1 MAGWMDGR
9 TDLKDEFHALED
21 FTEDNMLSIQPG
33 GLDGGN
39 EL

>member
-1 MAGWMDGR
+1 MDAQ
-9 TDLKDEFHALED
+9 TDLIDEFHALED
-21 FTEDNMLSIQPG
+21 FTEDDVLSIQPC